1 MVAAQVI
8 GRNGVDLFAQRAS
21 ANANR
26 LHGIRLHR
34 PTDDVQN
41 VYVLFDQDVA
51 RKSAVEDP
59 VADARFEIGH
69 AVLVLAFEVVRVIE
83 ALAQN
88 DVSDLVG
95 VDALDHP
102 SIALV
107 VSLLESDVNADLALR
122 LLAGGDHALA
132 ALDVSPDRLFAVG
145 VLAGV
150 DGGFEMFRMEI
161 GRAGDQYEVDVLR
174 LQEFLVSPVT
184 LEEVGV

>member
-8 GRNGVDLFAQRAS
+8 GRNGVDLLAQRAA
-21 ANANR
+21 ANAHR
-26 LHGIRLHR
+26 LHGMRLHR
-34 PTDDVQN
+34 PVDYVQN
-41 VYVLFDQDVA
+41 VNVLLDQDVS

-59 VADARFEIGH
+59 VADARFEVGH
-69 AVLVLAFEVVRVIE
+69 AGLVLASEVVRVIE

-88 DVSDLVG
+88 DVSDLAR

-107 VSLLESDVNADLALR
+107 IALLESDVNADLALR

-132 ALDVSPDRLFAVG
+132 ALYVGRDGLFAVG

-161 GRAGDQYEVDVLR
+161 WRAGDQHE
-174 LQEFLVSPVT
+174 
-184 LEEVGV
+184 